1 MGQSLFRLIWA
12 LILATVLA
20 AAPAHARYLQ
30 TDPIG
35 YKDQQNLY
43 AYVHNDPLNKVD
55 PDGQQSEELMDRR
68 NQALNQMGKD
78 CEGNGSACAAMLADA
93 VSIPLSFYPTGFVF
107 RGGSILVQGGL
118 RLVANS
124 RFGRAAGEAA
134 SIASKNG
141 LRSAGSSKTGVKFF
155 DGKGNQIRLERGNP
169 KSDFASQR
177 GDSAKVTL
185 GGKVRDA
192 KGEII
197 ERTKEFPSPADNPR
211 AHIPLKEFLKNY

>member
-1 MGQSLFRLIWA
+1 MGSSLFRLISA
-12 LILATVLA
+12 LILATLLSA
-20 AAPAHARYLQ
+20 GTAHARYLQ

-55 PDGQQSEELMDRR
+55 PDGQQSEEVMDRR
-68 NQALNQMGKD
+68 NQALSQMGKD
-78 CEGNGSACAAMLADA
+78 CEGIGAACAAMMADA
-93 VSIPLSFYPTGFVF
+93 VSIPLSVYPTGFVF

-124 RFGRAAGEAA
+124 RIGRAAAGAA
-134 SIASKNG
+134 NIASKNG
-141 LRSAGSSKTGVKFF
+141 LRSTEASGRGVKFF

-169 KSDFASQR
+169 KAEFASQR
-177 GDSAKVTL
+177 GDYVKVTL

-192 KGEII
+192 KGEIV
-197 ERTKEFPSPADNPR
+197 ERTIDFPNPASNPK